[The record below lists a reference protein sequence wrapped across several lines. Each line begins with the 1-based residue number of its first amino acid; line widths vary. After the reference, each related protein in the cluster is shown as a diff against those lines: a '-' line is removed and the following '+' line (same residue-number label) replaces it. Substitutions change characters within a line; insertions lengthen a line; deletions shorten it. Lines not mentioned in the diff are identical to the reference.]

1 MMELS
6 ENVSYMKLLHELKG
20 DFPNMADD
28 FIHQCIKQHGI
39 DKTACAGALRLL
51 EAQQLSG
58 MTMHNHSY
66 APARTTNLRG
76 SGTDQQNN
84 HSNFPRKMSALIS
97 HQLDQ
102 RQKLEQ
108 RLEAGNSELQTL
120 TRNAHGLK
128 VLLEARTKFIQTGVV
143 DVEVTNEL
151 EQDVSQ
157 LQHHCDDM
165 ASRLDTMTQE
175 TASLGDTSSDFNN
188 SIPAVLR
195 SLSSIQPDPGNV
207 SGDRQKSKS
216 TPVTPSKPI
225 GLGTFL
231 TSGGNGNHT
240 RVPTGNN
247 YPGNRPATALPSSTS
262 TASVL
267 NNSNLHWACTK
278 CTYDNHP
285 ALKECEQCEMPR
297 FS

>member
-6 ENVSYMKLLHELKG
+6 ENVSCMKLLHELKG

-28 FIHQCIKQHGI
+28 YIHQCIKQHGT

-51 EAQQLSG
+51 EAQQMAG
-58 MTMHNHSY
+58 MTHNHSY
-66 APARTTNLRG
+66 APARTTNLR
-76 SGTDQQNN
+76 DQQNN
-84 HSNFPRKMSALIS
+84 SNFPRKMQALIS

-108 RLEAGNSELQTL
+108 RLEQGNSELHTL
-120 TRNAHGLK
+120 RSNAHGLK

-151 EQDVSQ
+151 EQDVSA

-165 ASRLDTMTQE
+165 ASQLDNMTQE
-175 TASLGDTSSDFNN
+175 TVTLGDTSIDFNQ
-188 SIPAVLR
+188 SLPAVLR
-195 SLSSIQPDPGNV
+195 SISSKQPDVENNPGD
-207 SGDRQKSKS
+207 GQKSKS
-216 TPVTPSKPI
+216 TPVTPSSTNKSQVSTGGTRPFSAEKGACPTS
-225 GLGTFL
+225 GLSHSPSL
-231 TSGGNGNHT
+231 TS
-240 RVPTGNN
+240 
-247 YPGNRPATALPSSTS
+247 
-262 TASVL
+262 SVL
-267 NNSNLHWACTK
+267 NNSNLNWACTK
-278 CTYDNHP
+278 CTYLNHP

>member
-28 FIHQCIKQHGI
+28 YLHQCIKQHGI

-51 EAQQLSG
+51 EAQQMAG
-58 MTMHNHSY
+58 MTHNHSY
-66 APARTTNLRG
+66 APARTTNLR
-76 SGTDQQNN
+76 DQQNN
-84 HSNFPRKMSALIS
+84 SNFPRKMQALIS

-108 RLEAGNSELQTL
+108 RLEQGNNELQTL
-120 TRNAHGLK
+120 KRNAHGLK

-151 EQDVSQ
+151 EQDVSA

-165 ASRLDTMTQE
+165 ASQLDNMTLE
-175 TASLGDTSSDFNN
+175 TVTLGDTSSDFNQ
-188 SIPAVLR
+188 SLPAVLR
-195 SLSSIQPDPGNV
+195 SISKQPDAETNPGEV
-207 SGDRQKSKS
+207 QKSKS
-216 TPVTPSKPI
+216 TPVTPSSSNKSQESA
-225 GLGTFL
+225 GGTRPFSAEKGAWP
-231 TSGGNGNHT
+231 TSELSHSH
-240 RVPTGNN
+240 
-247 YPGNRPATALPSSTS
+247 SSTS
-262 TASVL
+262 SVL
-267 NNSNLHWACTK
+267 NNSNLNWACTK
-278 CTYDNHP
+278 CTYLNHP

>member
-120 TRNAHGLK
+120 TRNVHGLK

-175 TASLGDTSSDFNN
+175 T
-188 SIPAVLR
+188 
-195 SLSSIQPDPGNV
+195 DPGNV
-207 SGDRQKSKS
+207 SGDGQKSKS
-216 TPVTPSKPI
+216 TPATPSKPM

-231 TSGGNGNHT
+231 TSGGNGNQT
-240 RVPTGNN
+240 RVPGT
-247 YPGNRPATALPSSTS
+247 GNRPATALPSSTS

>member
-1 MMELS
+1 MEVLIKNYIFAFSFLS
-6 ENVSYMKLLHELKG
+6 
-20 DFPNMADD
+20 
-28 FIHQCIKQHGI
+28 
-39 DKTACAGALRLL
+39 
-51 EAQQLSG
+51 
-58 MTMHNHSY
+58 
-66 APARTTNLRG
+66 
-76 SGTDQQNN
+76 
-84 HSNFPRKMSALIS
+84 
-97 HQLDQ
+97 
-102 RQKLEQ
+102 
-108 RLEAGNSELQTL
+108 
-120 TRNAHGLK
+120 
-128 VLLEARTKFIQTGVV
+128 
-143 DVEVTNEL
+143 
-151 EQDVSQ
+151 
-157 LQHHCDDM
+157 
-165 ASRLDTMTQE
+165 
-175 TASLGDTSSDFNN
+175 
-188 SIPAVLR
+188 
-195 SLSSIQPDPGNV
+195 DPGNV
-207 SGDRQKSKS
+207 SGDGQKSKS